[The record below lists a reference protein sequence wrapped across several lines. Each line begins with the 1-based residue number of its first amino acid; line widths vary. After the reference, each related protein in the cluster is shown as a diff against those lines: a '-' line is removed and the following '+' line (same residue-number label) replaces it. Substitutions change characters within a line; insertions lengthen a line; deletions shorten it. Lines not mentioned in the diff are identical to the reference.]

1 MRGFV
6 TLRGSAVV
14 VMPRAMSW
22 GLKLTHDL
30 SDFRRIPRTLRFSF
44 APLAVCFLVA
54 YFLFLITAV
63 AARATEAPL
72 VYSILRNGVELGLH
86 EVQFQRDGNNLTVT
100 MHGQAVYRIGTLV
113 FYKFETRRSEI
124 WTENKLVSFQ
134 VWTDDDGKISDVVG
148 VREGDE
154 FRVTGPK
161 GVSMVSG
168 DAVPESFW
176 NVDAVKAHSIIDN
189 KTGRP
194 IPVTVSAGSVETIEA
209 CGEEIKATR
218 YRVDKVP
225 KDPHD
230 LWYDENGR
238 WVRMETTARDMSKVE
253 FVLRQ

>member
-1 MRGFV
+1 MTHGIS
-6 TLRGSAVV
+6 GSGQV
-14 VMPRAMSW
+14 P
-22 GLKLTHDL
+22 K
-30 SDFRRIPRTLRFSF
+30 ILRFSF
-44 APLAVCFLVA
+44 PPLAVGFLVA
-54 YFLFLITAV
+54 YFLFLIGAV

-86 EVQFQRDGNNLTVT
+86 EVQFHRDGENLNVT
-100 MHGQAVYRIGTLV
+100 MHGQAVYRIGSLV
-113 FYKFETRRSEI
+113 FYKFETKRSET
-124 WTENKLVSFQ
+124 WTDDKLVAFQ
-134 VWTDDDGKISDVVG
+134 VWTNDDGKISDVVG

-154 FRVTGPK
+154 FRVTGPN
-161 GVSMVSG
+161 GDAMVPG

-176 NVDAVKAHSIIDN
+176 NVAAVKANRIIDN
-189 KTGRP
+189 KTGRT
-194 IPVTVSAGSVETIEA
+194 IPVTVTVGSVETIEA
-209 CGEEIKATR
+209 CGGEMKATR

>member
-1 MRGFV
+1 
-6 TLRGSAVV
+6 
-14 VMPRAMSW
+14 MSW
-22 GLKLTHDL
+22 GLKLTHDITG
-30 SDFRRIPRTLRFSF
+30 SGQIPKILRFSF
-44 APLAVCFLVA
+44 APLAVGFLVA
-54 YFLFLITAV
+54 YFLFLISAV
-63 AARATEAPL
+63 AARAAEAPL

-86 EVQFQRDGNNLTVT
+86 EVQFQRDGDRLTVT

-113 FYKFETRRSEI
+113 FYKFETRRSET
-124 WTENKLVSFQ
+124 WAEDTLVAFQ
-134 VWTDDDGKISDVVG
+134 VWTNDDGKVSDIVG

-154 FRVTGPK
+154 FRVTSPS
-161 GVSMVSG
+161 GVAMVPG

-176 NVDAVKAHSIIDN
+176 NVAAVKANRIIDN
-189 KTGRP
+189 KTGRT
-194 IPVTVSAGSVETIEA
+194 IPVTVTGGSVETIEA
-209 CGEEIKATR
+209 CGGEIKATR

>member
-1 MRGFV
+1 
-6 TLRGSAVV
+6 VV
-14 VMPRAMSW
+14 VRPRAVSW
-22 GLKLTHDL
+22 GLKLTHDI
-30 SDFRRIPRTLRFSF
+30 SDFGQIPKVLRFSF
-44 APLAVCFLVA
+44 APLAVGCLVA

-63 AARATEAPL
+63 AARATEVPL

-86 EVQFQRDGNNLTVT
+86 EVQFQRDGANLTVT

-124 WTENKLVSFQ
+124 WTKDKLVSFQ

-161 GVSMVSG
+161 GVSMVPG

-176 NVDAVKAHSIIDN
+176 NVAAVKAHSIIDN

-194 IPVTVSAGSVETIEA
+194 IPVTVTRGSVETIEA

>member
-1 MRGFV
+1 
-6 TLRGSAVV
+6 
-14 VMPRAMSW
+14 MSW
-22 GLKLTHDL
+22 GLKLTHDI
-30 SDFRRIPRTLRFSF
+30 SDSGQIPKILRFSF
-44 APLAVCFLVA
+44 PALAVGFLVA

-72 VYSILRNGVELGLH
+72 VYSILRNGVELGVH
-86 EVQFQRDGNNLTVT
+86 EVQFQRDGENLAVT

-113 FYKFETRRSEI
+113 FYKFETRRSET
-124 WTENKLVSFQ
+124 WTGDKLVAFQ
-134 VWTDDDGKISDVVG
+134 VWTDDDGKVSDVVG

-154 FRVTGPK
+154 FRVTGPN
-161 GVSMVSG
+161 GVSMVPG

-176 NVDAVKAHSIIDN
+176 NVAAVKAHRIIDN
-189 KTGRP
+189 KTGRT
-194 IPVTVSAGSVETIEA
+194 IPVTVTGGSVETIEA
-209 CGEEIKATR
+209 CGGEIKATR

-230 LWYDENGR
+230 LWYDEKGR